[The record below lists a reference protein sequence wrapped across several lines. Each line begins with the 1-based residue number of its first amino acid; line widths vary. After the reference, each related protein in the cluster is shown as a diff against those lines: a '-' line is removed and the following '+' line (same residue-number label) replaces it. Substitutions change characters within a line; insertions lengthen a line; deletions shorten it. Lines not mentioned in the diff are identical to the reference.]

1 MLCDMISD
9 PFFVRESQWA
19 APSGAKPE
27 AMPMITRSQ
36 WFIQPLRMIHEVADL
51 IVVSNGKLKTW
62 PTATRR
68 GILEWIR
75 STHDWPI
82 RTEEDAKT
90 ASVAV
95 YVDLVF
101 RTAAVLSNHGRLLRK
116 EHEEDLRRTHA
127 KYVKGNDEAMEDAN
141 EATSEFSWWLTIE
154 SKGYPCIRNLIAFHP
169 VPVFDL
175 CIMNVYMRER
185 KDSLLF
191 FHALLDQILP
201 ASNPPLPTQ
210 NNADDV
216 SGYFADLGMWGEL
229 RDVANVHSSAMLLN
243 KMMDMD
249 ENDGEEDDMMNLEGV
264 DPISI
269 QPQVVKP
276 VSLLVIAL
284 RALVDRARS
293 VRSRAFDAV
302 TRTVIEM
309 LVPTKKKKKNRTLSA
324 QEISGWVKKRGGTG
338 WQKRWLRYSLSLS
351 LCLTHSH
358 THSHEHSHRLA
369 GNVLS
374 WSLKETSQQPK
385 GAIIV
390 RNSQI
395 VPNKDGRGFAIV
407 PSDRSEK
414 TYTFQVADKKEQT
427 YWVSVLQMASLV
439 GT

>member
-1 MLCDMISD
+1 MRSNAN
-9 PFFVRESQWA
+9 SN
-19 APSGAKPE
+19 
-27 AMPMITRSQ
+27 IT
-36 WFIQPLRMIHEVADL
+36 
-51 IVVSNGKLKTW
+51 NTG
-62 PTATRR
+62 
-68 GILEWIR
+68 
-75 STHDWPI
+75 
-82 RTEEDAKT
+82 
-90 ASVAV
+90 
-95 YVDLVF
+95 
-101 RTAAVLSNHGRLLRK
+101 
-116 EHEEDLRRTHA
+116 THA

-338 WQKRWLRYSLSLS
+338 WQKRWLRYCLSLS